1 MGKLLLLR
9 WEQPHGWVMGT
20 IVEKITSATPRL
32 FKKFHYRINFSDG
45 GKGPAT
51 LPLDNYASGE
61 DAAYNSCC
69 LLERDEPTE

>member
-1 MGKLLLLR
+1 M
-9 WEQPHGWVMGT
+9 PP
-20 IVEKITSATPRL
+20 PRL

-61 DAAYNSCC
+61 DPAYNSWC